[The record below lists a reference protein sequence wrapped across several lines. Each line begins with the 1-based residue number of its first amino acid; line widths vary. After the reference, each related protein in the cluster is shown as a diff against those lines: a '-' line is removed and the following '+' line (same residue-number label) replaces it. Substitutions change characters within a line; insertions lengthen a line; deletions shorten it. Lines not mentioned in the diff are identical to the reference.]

1 MTPSVSTV
9 GCSQLISSTQT
20 SEFKVIL
27 DQRVQA
33 WTTLLAAN
41 YEQLRAEIT
50 ELCLLVIEIR
60 SWMSSTCAPFY
71 SPHGS
76 SEDSPP
82 PLSPSA
88 PLF

>member
-9 GCSQLISSTQT
+9 ECSQLIPSAQT

-33 WTTLLAAN
+33 WTTFLAAN

-60 SWMSSTCAPFY
+60 SWISGTCAPFY
-71 SPHGS
+71 APQGS
-76 SEDSPP
+76 SEDPLP
-82 PLSPSA
+82 PLSPPT